1 MQFYL
6 EPGKWLKTYGQH
18 DLLPKTPGSRTFKGL
33 CFIWRS
39 ISEVIQQS
47 FVWYLYCLFH
57 PPCLVYLVPR
67 PSRTKFNYSTLLPW
81 STIQV
86 FTRPQFT
93 FFILIDTIFYQYFAK
108 LPLIS
113 ILTRIWP
120 FCYLVKVKIVRCW
133 RVQPSFLEPWICQL
147 SPRRRT
153 DCYLFCIFTRPQR
166 ARRTDGQHLLHLF
179 HLLLTHLIFVT
190 GTTREKSVMWRNF
203 TFLYMKHV
211 EKAKISPHVD

>member
-1 MQFYL
+1 MIFILFVSSALSSLSRSSAVPYQIQLLNSPPL
-6 EPGKWLKTYGQH
+6 EYNSG
-18 DLLPKTPGSRTFKGL
+18 
-33 CFIWRS
+33 
-39 ISEVIQQS
+39 
-47 FVWYLYCLFH
+47 FH
-57 PPCLVYLVPR
+57 WAPIHL
-67 PSRTKFNYSTLLPW
+67 
-81 STIQV
+81 
-86 FTRPQFT
+86 

-166 ARRTDGQHLLHLF
+166 VRRTDGQHLLHLF

-203 TFLYMKHV
+203 TFLFMTDV
-211 EKAKISPHVD
+211 EKSQISPHVD